1 MSSIDPQY
9 QEDQDQPLN
18 DSTPVAQFS
27 VYCDEEGKVSF
38 DYDWDHSETGVAGMS
53 SILSVLNIDKLSF
66 SVLQD
71 MKDKAETVESIEM
84 IKNIEVLFS
93 AITSLKNQSVE
104 NTTEEIVVDPI
115 EVISLL

>member
-1 MSSIDPQY
+1 MSSIDQQY
-9 QEDQDQPLN
+9 PEDQDQPSSDL
-18 DSTPVAQFS
+18 PIAQFS
-27 VYCDEEGKVSF
+27 VFCDSQGRVSF
-38 DYDWDHSETGVAGMS
+38 DYDWDNSDEGVTGMS
-53 SILSVLNIDKLSF
+53 SILSVLDIDKLSY
-66 SVLQD
+66 SLLQD
-71 MKDKAETVESIEM
+71 MKDKSTTPESLEM